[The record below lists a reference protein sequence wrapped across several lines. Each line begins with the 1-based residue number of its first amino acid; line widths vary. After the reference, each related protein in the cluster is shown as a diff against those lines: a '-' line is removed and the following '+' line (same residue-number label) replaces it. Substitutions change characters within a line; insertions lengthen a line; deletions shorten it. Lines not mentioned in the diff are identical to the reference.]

1 MSDEL
6 TTLVISLLG
15 SGLILAIAM
24 LIRVRGPVGL
34 IKGVDWTR
42 VSDAQGLGQYVSMIM
57 TIMGA
62 LIAAHGALIYGFH
75 GDKAARNAGSVIFVA
90 LMAICALAML
100 IGQQR
105 YHDKPPH
112 DGRR

>member
-6 TTLVISLLG
+6 TTLAISLLG
-15 SGLILAIAM
+15 SGLILTIAM
-24 LIRVRGPVGL
+24 LIRVRGPIGL
-34 IKGVDWTR
+34 IKGDWTR

-75 GDKAARNAGSVIFVA
+75 GDKAARNTGSVIFVA
-90 LMAICALAML
+90 LMAVCALAML

-105 YHDKPPH
+105 YHDKPQH